1 MDETRKTQTV
11 RSKQARKRSKQS
23 APATDR
29 AYMFTKSQI
38 LQGNYEGGE
47 LLSEGEVALVL
58 GISRTPVREAFLR
71 LESEGFLRLYPKKGA
86 LVVPVSV
93 GEIEIVMET
102 RRLIECYSLS
112 KLLESGAEP
121 ELASHLEI
129 FVARQEE
136 ALSQGNGQAFAE
148 ADREFHARI
157 VESTHN
163 AILIDLYHSL
173 RDRQIRMAYTSISY
187 DEMRSKTIM
196 SEHRLIADN
205 ITNGNSNG
213 AVEEMK
219 SHLNGTLNALRRH

>member
-1 MDETRKTQTV
+1 MDETKKTQTAK
-11 RSKQARKRSKQS
+11 SKQVRKKAKQA

-29 AYMFTKSQI
+29 AYTYTKSQI
-38 LQGNYEGGE
+38 LEGNYEGGE

-58 GISRTPVREAFLR
+58 AISRTPVREAFLR
-71 LESEGFLRLYPKKGA
+71 LEAEGFLRLYPKKGA

-121 ELASHLEI
+121 ELATNLEV
-129 FVARQEE
+129 FVTRQEE
-136 ALSQGNGQAFAE
+136 ALTQGDGHAFAE

-157 VESTHN
+157 VESTNN

-187 DEMRSKTIM
+187 DDMRSKSII

-205 ITNGNSNG
+205 ITNGNSIK
-213 AVEEMK
+213 AVEEMN
-219 SHLNGTLNALRRH
+219 SHIDGTLHALRRH